1 MSTPRSGARSP
12 DPAQRARDLA
22 VLRRV
27 REESRK
33 PKSAQGSR
41 PQRRMRVASD
51 DGGGSAPEENATPR
65 MLLPDR
71 RDPSLWPQREAL
83 KAAVQEP
90 ALAGPLFD
98 SLPAETFRHP
108 AYRALAEAMANA
120 GGTAQGKSGVEW
132 IDAIVAA
139 MSPSAAAQ
147 GLRSL
152 VGELATEEIPASQDR
167 LPMFVEG
174 VIARV
179 QETWVSQQIA
189 VLRGTV
195 QRMNPQTEPDEYAAA
210 FGDLIALESY
220 RRGLLER
227 ASGATQDMA

>member
-1 MSTPRSGARSP
+1 M
-12 DPAQRARDLA
+12 D
-22 VLRRV
+22 
-27 REESRK
+27 
-33 PKSAQGSR
+33 
-41 PQRRMRVASD
+41 
-51 DGGGSAPEENATPR
+51 
-65 MLLPDR
+65 
-71 RDPSLWPQREAL
+71 
-83 KAAVQEP
+83 
-90 ALAGPLFD
+90 
-98 SLPAETFRHP
+98 
-108 AYRALAEAMANA
+108 
-120 GGTAQGKSGVEW
+120 W
-132 IDAIVAA
+132 IDSIVNA

-195 QRMNPQTEPDEYAAA
+195 QRMNPQTEPDDYAAA